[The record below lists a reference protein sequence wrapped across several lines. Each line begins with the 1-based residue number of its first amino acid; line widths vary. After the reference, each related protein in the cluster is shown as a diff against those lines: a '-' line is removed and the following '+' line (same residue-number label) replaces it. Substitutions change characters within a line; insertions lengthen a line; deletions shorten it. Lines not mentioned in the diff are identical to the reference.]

1 MKAKIKEKIIDV
13 IVVAIMVIIANYPL
27 YKSLKETASE
37 MNDIIIS
44 VQTEVIAWKKD
55 VDIAQGKIEGV
66 RIELSETINRGIGQT
81 QNVLNK
87 IQSLESQTKTLN
99 NKIDTFQANIEHK
112 IDSLRTQSFDK
123 VKDAIDFDIFK

>member
-99 NKIDTFQANIEHK
+99 NKIDTFQANIDH
-112 IDSLRTQSFDK
+112 
-123 VKDAIDFDIFK
+123 